1 MRKPAETGHASAD
14 VPKAH
19 LGVGSKDKGALPI
32 GVVLRQMRGE
42 RTLRDVERE
51 TGIANSR
58 LSNVERGC
66 GQPGLKLLGRM
77 AEYYQT
83 SVAEIIRRAELLR
96 DYQADPDGATAAE
109 VDRSYR
115 FVTEDPRLQPWE
127 EPDEA
132 LSVAAKKQVIRTYEL
147 LTGKTLLSPTSG
159 VP

>member
-1 MRKPAETGHASAD
+1 MRKLAETSHASAD

-19 LGVGSKDKGALPI
+19 LGVGAKGNNVLPI
-32 GVVLRQMRGE
+32 GVVLKQMRGE
-42 RTLRDVERE
+42 RTLRDVELG

-58 LSNVERGC
+58 LSNVERGH
-66 GQPGLKLLGRM
+66 GQPGLKFLGRM
-77 AEYYQT
+77 ADYYQT

-96 DYQADPDGATAAE
+96 DYQADPYGVSAAE
-109 VDRSYR
+109 VERSYQ
-115 FVTEDPRLQPWE
+115 FVAEDPRLQPWE
-127 EPDEA
+127 EPDEV